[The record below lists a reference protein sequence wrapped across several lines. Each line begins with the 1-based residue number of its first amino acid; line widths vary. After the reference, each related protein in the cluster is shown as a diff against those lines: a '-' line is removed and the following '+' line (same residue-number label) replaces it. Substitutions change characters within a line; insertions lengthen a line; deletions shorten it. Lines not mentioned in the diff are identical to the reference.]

1 MHIDTHIHSTYS
13 DGTLTPEEIVKEAKE
28 KKIDLIALTDHNTL
42 NGDAEFAQYANK
54 YNQNAIAGIEISTI
68 YKKEE
73 VHLLAYF
80 PINSNFFYSQYDK
93 LNELNNNYKY
103 GKKGQLEE
111 MIENIGKDYDVSV
124 KEFYEFIKTIKSD
137 ENFNRVHIANYLMH
151 KNITKSVQE
160 SFDIFLD
167 EKSKYYV
174 VKPQTKLLDAV
185 KIVVESG
192 GFPTIA
198 HLEQYNLNDNE
209 IKEMLTDVSK
219 ITNEFGVELFHYDH
233 AKSDIQRFLTICKD
247 IESKTN
253 LKIIYTAGSDC
264 HGKNKPNEIGKPYE
278 KELDIEDEALY
289 ENVSNNFIKF
299 LKEKEILKEP
309 RNFTEL
315 EK

>member
-28 KKIDLIALTDHNTL
+28 KRLDLIALTDHNTL
-42 NGDAEFAQYANK
+42 NGDTEFAQYANK

-103 GKKGQLEE
+103 GKKSQLEE

-137 ENFNRVHIANYLMH
+137 ENFNRVHVANYLIH

-160 SFDIFLD
+160 SFDNFLD

-174 VKPQTKLLDAV
+174 VKPQTKLLDAI

-219 ITNEFGVELFHYDH
+219 IINEFGVELFHYDH
-233 AKSDIQRFLTICKD
+233 TKSDRQRFLNICKD

-264 HGKNKPNEIGKPYE
+264 HGKNKPNVIGKPYE

-299 LKEKEILKEP
+299 LKEKELLKES
-309 RNFTEL
+309 RNLIEL